1 MSKPFYRY
9 EDVPLL
15 MASEGQEPVMVFA
28 NRAGLSASQPIQAK
42 KFIEDYHIS
51 FALQTGDIHFTGAHE
66 SGFLMG
72 PRNGPGVRLPES
84 VENILSGT
92 KIAYPGGQGLYL
104 TEDLSAGD
112 YYINVRSTGETI
124 LRYEED
130 IEHGEVEVLRNYAA
144 GGIVRGSLDVTYY
157 MNTGNLHT
165 FADLT
170 GLLDP
175 NIYPQVNET
184 KITGCFGDYIFE
196 DAYLRELS
204 FSAQPFQVVESNLS
218 LDIYGR
224 MLYQSGLAD
233 SIIENYGCL
242 KEQQISVPHAI
253 NTKILGA
260 SDVGIEYPLD
270 FSYSITSTRNP
281 EVPIPLSGKMSE
293 EGELPIRVTK
303 EAIDISI
310 RIRGEKL
317 DPFLK
322 ISGQRANVTVQLSD
336 IGFSKEFTD
345 NNQGLLKEFRLAG
358 SLVHPDLPSQELK
371 DYGVVEEDN
380 LSVSDGGF
388 LQGSATIK
396 QSYR

>member
-15 MASEGQEPVMVFA
+15 MASEGEEPIMVFA

-42 KFIEDYHIS
+42 KFVEDYNIS
-51 FALQTGDIHFTGAHE
+51 FALQTGDIYFTGAYE

-72 PRNGPGVRLPES
+72 PTNGPGVRIPES
-84 VENILSGT
+84 VENILSGA
-92 KIAYPGGQGLYL
+92 KIAYPGGQALYL
-104 TEDLSAGD
+104 TEDLSPGD
-112 YYINVRSTGETI
+112 YYIKVRSTGETT

-130 IEHGEVEVLRNYAA
+130 IEYGEVEVLRNYAA

-184 KITGCFGDYIFE
+184 KITGSFGDYIFE
-196 DAYLRELS
+196 DAYLRDLS
-204 FSAQPFQVVESNLS
+204 FSAEPFQIIQANLS

-233 SIIENYGCL
+233 SIINDYGCI
-242 KEQQISVPHAI
+242 KENQLSVPHAI
-253 NTKILGA
+253 NTRVDGA
-260 SDVGIEYPLD
+260 SDVGIEHPLN
-270 FSYSITSTRNP
+270 FTYKITSKRNP
-281 EVPIPLSGKMSE
+281 EVPVPLSGKMDDD
-293 EGELPIRVTK
+293 GELPIRVTK
-303 EAIDISI
+303 EDIDISI
-310 RIRGEKL
+310 RIEGEKL

-322 ISGQRANVTVQLSD
+322 ISGQRANVTVSLSD

-345 NNQGLLKEFRLAG
+345 NNNGLLKEFRLAG

-371 DYGVVEEDN
+371 DYGVVDEDN
-380 LSVSDGGF
+380 LSVSEGGF